1 MDGVIVI
8 DKPAGP
14 TSAEIVRRL
23 KARLPKRTR
32 VGHLGTLD
40 PFATG
45 VLPILV
51 GEGTKLAPF
60 LHHGTREYAGIIV
73 LGSETDTLDSTG
85 EVSRVA
91 PVPSLDT
98 VRLPAIASRFT
109 GTIEQKPPIFS
120 AIKRKG
126 VPLYRLARRGV
137 QVEPAEPR
145 KVEIQRLELQRAGD
159 CTIRFTV
166 LCSPGMYVRS
176 LARDIGIALDTAAH
190 LSELVRVRSGAFS
203 IADAHPLDEVI
214 AMLERGAEPGLI
226 SMRAALPT
234 LPEVVIEPLLEGRLL
249 HGDSR
254 ALDRLSPEGASLFKV
269 ISCGRLVAIARSTS
283 PLTAVIVRVFAAG
296 EDEHDYSA
304 R

>member
-1 MDGVIVI
+1 MDGLIVI
-8 DKPAGP
+8 DKSAGP

-23 KARLPKRTR
+23 KARMPKGTR

-60 LHHGTREYAGIIV
+60 LHQGTREYTGLIL

-85 EVSRVA
+85 EVSRIA
-91 PVPSLDT
+91 PVPNLDT
-98 VRLPAIASRFT
+98 IRLAAIASRFT

-126 VPLYRLARRGV
+126 VPLYKLARSGV
-137 QVEPAEPR
+137 RVEPAEPR
-145 KVEIQRLELQRAGD
+145 KVEIQRLELQKATDGA
-159 CTIRFTV
+159 IRFTV

-176 LARDIGIALDTAAH
+176 LARDIGIALETAAH
-190 LSELVRVRSGAFS
+190 LSELRRVRSGIFS
-203 IADAHPLDEVI
+203 ITDAHPLDEVI
-214 AMLERGAEPGLI
+214 AALERGTEPGLI
-226 SMRAALPT
+226 SMRAALPS
-234 LPEVVIEPLLEGRLL
+234 LPEVVIEPSLESRLR

-254 ALDRLSPEGASLFKV
+254 ALEGLSPERAVVFKV
-269 ISCGRLVAIARSTS
+269 ISRGKLVAIARSTS
-283 PLTAVIVRVFAAG
+283 PLTAVIARVFAAG
-296 EDEHDYSA
+296 ED
-304 R
+304 